1 MGCVH
6 GSSSRLY
13 APEGARDLD
22 PVACCARCLDEGYP
36 VAALTSEACFCGN
49 CQHGLVASECLNTSY
64 SGEMKDVPGIWHVG
78 TEPETFI
85 CLRFFF
91 LFSFLFFSFLF
102 FSFLFFSSALSL
114 PVGCG
119 EKSVAFYRTEGPFL
133 SSVRL
138 SISPDRVQVG
148 KTFVVEVSGKL
159 AGRPNQPTGIPGVG
173 GTELSF
179 VNIEFENPTPKG
191 QSPRHVRVF
200 DDGSFSW
207 SADWI
212 FETPGKYKLNISVSN
227 PLSSLSST
235 LHLSVM
241 QPSPLSLVISLLHGP
256 LGVPSLQA
264 HSKNGTVEAVY
275 QGDPV
280 TLQAHLVDG
289 LPAEFIWCFI
299 PEDKEENMRC
309 IKTASSSDCVNS
321 TVPTSGEGLYV
332 GVAYKNK
339 SITVHVEG
347 SRKSSLPVRVNP
359 TWQPPASQSPAPSP
373 AHNVQIY
380 VENQAYPTNA
390 DITLLAVAQVPDP
403 VEFLWDFGDS
413 RSVRTTSRTVAKRYQ
428 KPGRYDVIV
437 VMTSSQTSVTSD
449 VFSLVIQRA
458 VRLNRLLHPASV
470 LQNQT
475 VTLGCRVNT
484 GSDPTFLW
492 SFGDGSSK
500 TGQSTEQH
508 VYHRTGEFTV
518 NVTVSNLVSSAPL
531 SSHIFV
537 VDRPCQPPPVK
548 NMGPLKLQVPRYETI
563 RLGVTYETEVDCDIS
578 GGLHYTWTLF
588 DSAGRILSLRLVD
601 TNRQSLILP
610 RHLLHYDTYTAI
622 ARVQVIG
629 SVVYS
634 NYSVRVQVIPSPPVA
649 FIQGGTNIY
658 INNRH
663 TEVVTLDGQRSS
675 DPDFPMN
682 SISFSWKCRP
692 VSSIAGSCFHQDVPT
707 SSPVLSFPASFL
719 KKNFDQFQFTLTVH
733 SGERSASSESFVT
746 VTPGVIR
753 KVSVYCLQCQEDQ
766 LNWDQSFSVSAECE
780 GCDMSSESVQ
790 YSWSLFLVKASSKPV
805 IEVPFC
811 YTLDLSAPS
820 TILEG
825 SATSPQ
831 SPATSTLSPPV
842 KDALQVTMAVNVSK
856 TRARKRN
863 QNLADSSVLLK
874 NNRKKSREEPF
885 YRPQGEFD
893 PPEPLYSSTEY
904 QTLALD
910 NSSVLYPDHFGLS
923 DVISEMQIDS
933 DSSADWELSFPVL
946 ESDDLEGQIGETKL
960 VPLLWQIPEE
970 GEPGISAGRPTGAAG
985 ETFSLGDD
993 SVFDPALHEDE
1004 GSNLVDDRPLVAVHE
1019 PTLLDLPRD
1028 EVDRSVFESYTYTG
1042 ISSPLLSFR
1051 PFSLRPGSRYML
1063 EVTAKSHDSYLGRTQ
1078 LFLKTNP
1085 APKGMTCQVQ
1095 PIRGIELFTHFSIFC
1110 TSGREDLV
1118 YEYSFSVGDR
1128 PPRMLYVGRDF
1139 QYYFSL
1145 PAGDPDDG
1153 FKVTIYTVIRSSIG
1167 GAATKPCPV
1176 GVRVQPRF
1184 FRDNSSSFH
1193 LDPDLELSEAGL
1205 RNLSALMQLGNT
1217 LEIRNYVSLLTGI
1230 LNRLSRDTEAN
1241 THMQRRT
1248 RNVLICT
1255 LCELES
1261 SEEASMVDSICILKN
1276 LLHVTHQVSLASA
1289 RRVTAH
1295 VQDISERLSQ
1305 ARAPGGYHLNQE
1317 TLNTLVT
1324 LLSYS
1329 LQAAVNSNDLSSEKF
1344 NSGDT
1349 KQALGPDSRNEY
1361 IRNGLSGGCI
1371 PGSSPGVYI
1380 ETLGSISTKQMMQ
1393 VVDEIL
1399 HTATDL
1405 VLRNILFNEAEEV
1418 RVSSTFIDL
1427 HGRHQNQ
1434 TSTVVSIGS
1443 STFYLPPSLIQ
1454 LLFGHSRETQ
1464 RSCVLS
1470 LLTKF
1475 SHSPYTWAHHPGK
1488 LSGPVMELS
1497 LYKCSTKRKIP
1508 VHSLIQP
1515 IIIELQPP
1523 QRNKSSIKEHS
1534 LLRSQINYHSFRI
1547 TQEHLQQAIQL
1558 SVVFRPSLDKAF
1570 PIMLLFR
1577 MFERPTPSMH
1587 RLLKIHHWESNATR
1601 ITLPTSY
1608 LSAAG
1613 VGYLALLNAD
1623 FEKAARRKYMSEQVS
1638 YSFTVE
1644 SSLCLSLDHH
1654 RRAWTQ
1660 HGCQTQQ
1667 VDTTAAVNCS
1677 CQQLRPV
1684 TVMQQQI
1691 QSSHDTAGVDPFIS
1705 VSTNLTVLCVLVLCV
1720 CLYVPGLVVC
1730 TRADVAS
1737 EVNQRVHFLS
1747 DNSPRDP
1754 YLYAVTVHTGPC
1766 SVACMSAKVYIVL
1779 NGKDGISQT
1788 KELQVPG
1795 CTLFRK
1801 NTQDTFILSAADCLG
1816 PVWGVHIWHDNSGPS
1831 PTWHLKNVEVSE
1843 VNIGNVRGRSWL
1855 FVGECW
1861 LAVNKGD
1868 GRVERMLLVCN
1879 QGLGFVKMLCLKLSD
1894 YFVDHH
1900 VWMSVHSRPCPN
1912 PFTYTQRLSV
1922 CLLLLMGYACVNTII
1937 ISQMDDRSLLEAGI
1951 VDVSAVSVTTGILS
1965 VVAVLPAGA
1974 LISFLFR
1981 LCDVKLAESNGQHT
1995 NGTNSE
2001 KIFFEDAQSVTDS
2014 VFEPH
2019 LFWSSLQRWAQEAWR
2034 NKHQGADLESVYST
2048 NTDKEP
2054 VIQTDVAIKKEHA
2067 FEVEN
2072 TKSAFQNVSLITE
2085 GPDVDAPQG
2094 KVLGLLSESSGFHG
2108 TKPALLSSTRAGDEA
2123 IQRDKVPQEKKEEG
2137 SHYQAIWSNY
2147 SRRQDNV
2154 ARLKRRGF
2162 RPISQWSHYLA
2173 WTLCLLLSLCS
2184 LGLSVVLGTRFSSS
2198 QVLLWIHSLLICLMC
2213 CIFFIQPA
2221 VIVAVAVVVSFWY
2234 RKRADFHSF
2243 SRVTDVETEVSKLP
2257 SPDGSYQQEDPFS
2270 KTAFPL
2276 KRCTNHEKLLGARQR
2291 ARFLHHVRP
2300 STLAE
2305 LKKTRGK
2312 KKRETLI
2319 RKTLRDLSVCFSMFF
2334 LILCINYGSSL
2345 TADYNHLNKAVRKQL
2360 IRGHDKSF
2368 MSIQKH
2374 DDWWTWTHS
2383 RLLHL
2388 LYKNASTTTKSNVLI
2403 GEPILWKMDKSRLF
2417 QLPSMTPMPECLR
2430 SFMSGT
2436 STQPHSGVFV
2446 PTTNPSRTC
2455 GQLGCY
2461 FGQSVEVGLG
2471 HRNLS
2476 LCRSDAASK
2485 LKLLSSG
2492 GWLGRQT
2499 AAVKVQFTLFSP
2511 ALNLFTGVTM
2521 LAEQSPT
2528 GVLLPSAKVQSVRVY
2543 HTPAVWDY
2551 VTMVCQLLFLLLSLL
2566 QLWDQVYSVG
2576 QEGLFGYSRRPC
2588 SWLEVSLLI
2597 VTLVYYSYY
2606 IYHSAIVL
2614 DIVELL
2620 QRHNHRRHVDVVL
2633 LATCEQHIRILGGVL
2648 LFLLTVK
2655 CATVL
2660 RVIRTFATS
2669 AALLTRTLYRLLWPM
2684 ITGLILMVA
2693 LSCVGNLLLV
2703 KSSWAFSLP
2712 SRSPQTRLSHYWSH
2726 RALKCPLL
2734 SERDLLYRGA
2744 LYLSSIVWTAGTLG
2758 VVSSVFRSAK
2768 ASRTRGNVFTVTE
2781 LTDYIRQRVSEFT
2794 GHARRQSLTENQVER
2809 RTYHLE
2815 EFEGLV
2821 DELLFKLNVLSNSL
2835 HLTLPPKAHHYR
2847 EEDSPHTSPIQE
2859 PPDLDAQDSVRPLPS
2874 EETMSND
2881 HTDVSGHVETLSPSY
2896 LLRSRLEPEILT
2908 LQQQR
2913 NQRGDDCFS
2922 NTAFASH
2929 NSQQPDTITEENPK
2943 DRELETY
2950 FNVQNCV
2957 SPPGSASL
2965 ITVCSDD
2972 DPEKEVDQT
2981 TRRDYSCWLSITQ
2994 ATHTEV
3000 VLEVLVHEAP
3010 ESLPSYKQ

>member
-1 MGCVH
+1 MTRSPR
-6 GSSSRLY
+6 GSWD
-13 APEGARDLD
+13 AFT
-22 PVACCARCLDEGYP
+22 
-36 VAALTSEACFCGN
+36 AAADFMHPKRRVTLT
-49 CQHGLVASECLNTSY
+49 
-64 SGEMKDVPGIWHVG
+64 
-78 TEPETFI
+78 
-85 CLRFFF
+85 R
-91 LFSFLFFSFLF
+91 
-102 FSFLFFSSALSL
+102 ALSL

-119 EKSVAFYRTEGPFL
+119 EESVAFYRTEGPFL
-133 SSVRL
+133 HSVRL
-138 SISPDRVQVG
+138 SVSPDRVQAG
-148 KTFVVEVSGKL
+148 MTFVVEVSGKL
-159 AGRPNQPTGIPGVG
+159 AGRPNQPT
-173 GTELSF
+173 
-179 VNIEFENPTPKG
+179 
-191 QSPRHVRVF
+191 
-200 DDGSFSW
+200 
-207 SADWI
+207 
-212 FETPGKYKLNISVSN
+212 
-227 PLSSLSST
+227 
-235 LHLSVM
+235 
-241 QPSPLSLVISLLHGP
+241 
-256 LGVPSLQA
+256 
-264 HSKNGTVEAVY
+264 
-275 QGDPV
+275 
-280 TLQAHLVDG
+280 
-289 LPAEFIWCFI
+289 
-299 PEDKEENMRC
+299 
-309 IKTASSSDCVNS
+309 
-321 TVPTSGEGLYV
+321 
-332 GVAYKNK
+332 
-339 SITVHVEG
+339 
-347 SRKSSLPVRVNP
+347 
-359 TWQPPASQSPAPSP
+359 
-373 AHNVQIY
+373 VQIY

-403 VEFLWDFGDS
+403 VEFLWHFGDS
-413 RSVRTTSRTVAKRYQ
+413 RSVRTTSRTVTKRYQ
-428 KPGRYDVIV
+428 KPGRYDVVV

-470 LQNQT
+470 LQNQK
-475 VTLGCRVNT
+475 VMLGCRVNAGT
-484 GSDPTFLW
+484 DPTFLW

-518 NVTVSNLVSSAPL
+518 NVTVSNLVSSAYL
-531 SSHIFV
+531 NSHIFV

-548 NMGPLKLQVPRYETI
+548 NMGPLKLQVRRYEVI

-578 GGLHYTWTLF
+578 GSLHYTWTLF
-588 DSAGRILSLRLVD
+588 DSAGRILPLRLID
-601 TNRQSLILP
+601 TNRQSLVLP

-634 NYSVRVQVIPSPPVA
+634 NYSARLQVIPSPPLA

-663 TEVVTLDGQRSS
+663 TDVVTLDGQRSS

-682 SISFSWKCRP
+682 LISFSWTCRP
-692 VSSIAGSCFHQDVPT
+692 VSSIASSCFHQDVPT
-707 SSPVLSFPASFL
+707 SSPVLSFPASSL
-719 KKNFDQFQFTLTVH
+719 KNNFDQFQFTLTVH
-733 SGERSASSESFVT
+733 SGERSASSETFVT

-753 KVSVYCLQCQEDQ
+753 KVSVFCLQCQEDQ
-766 LNWDQSFSVSAECE
+766 LNWDQSFSVRAVCE
-780 GCDMSSESVQ
+780 GCDMSSKSVQ

-831 SPATSTLSPPV
+831 SPGTSILPPPV
-842 KDALQVTMAVNVSK
+842 NDALQVSMAVNVSE

-863 QNLADSSVLLK
+863 QNLAESSVSLK
-874 NNRKKSREEPF
+874 NNRKKSSLTKAEHLSSVVNPETAGSGEEPF

-923 DVISEMQIDS
+923 DVISEMQIDP

-946 ESDDLEGQIGETKL
+946 ESNDLEGQIDSDYD
-960 VPLLWQIPEE
+960 LLFRIPEE
-970 GEPGISAGRPTGAAG
+970 GEPGISAGRPTGVDG

-993 SVFDPALHEDE
+993 SMFDPAFHEDE
-1004 GSNLVDDRPLVAVHE
+1004 GNNLVDDRPLVAVHK

-1028 EVDRSVFESYTYTG
+1028 AVDRSVFESYTYTG

-1063 EVTAKSHDSYLGRTQ
+1063 EVTAKSHDSFLGRTQ

-1085 APKGMTCQVQ
+1085 APKAMTCQVQ
-1095 PIRGIELFTHFSIFC
+1095 PIRGIEFFTHFSIFC

-1128 PPRMLYVGRDF
+1128 PPRMLYVGSDF

-1153 FKVTIYTVIRSSIG
+1153 YKVTIYIVIRSSID

-1176 GVRVQPRF
+1176 GVEVQPRF

-1193 LDPDLELSEAGL
+1193 LDPDLELSEAVL
-1205 RNLSALMQLGNT
+1205 RNLSALMQLGNS

-1261 SEEASMVDSICILKN
+1261 SEEVSMVDSICILKN
-1276 LLHVTHQVSLASA
+1276 LLYVTRQVSLASA

-1295 VQDISERLSQ
+1295 VKDISERLSQ
-1305 ARAPGGYHLNQE
+1305 SRASGWYHLNQE
-1317 TLNTLVT
+1317 TLNTLVA

-1329 LQAAVNSNDLSSEKF
+1329 LQAA
-1344 NSGDT
+1344 
-1349 KQALGPDSRNEY
+1349 
-1361 IRNGLSGGCI
+1361 
-1371 PGSSPGVYI
+1371 
-1380 ETLGSISTKQMMQ
+1380 
-1393 VVDEIL
+1393 
-1399 HTATDL
+1399 
-1405 VLRNILFNEAEEV
+1405 RNILFYEAQEL

-1427 HGRHQNQ
+1427 HARYQNQ

-1443 STFYLPPSLIQ
+1443 STFYLPSSLIQ
-1454 LLFGHSRETQ
+1454 LLFVRSRETQ
-1464 RSCVLS
+1464 RPCVLS
-1470 LLTKF
+1470 LLTKL

-1488 LSGPVMELS
+1488 LSGPVMDLS

-1523 QRNKSSIKEHS
+1523 QRNKSSVMEHI
-1534 LLRSQINYHSFRI
+1534 LLRSQINYHSFSI

-1558 SVVFRPSLDKAF
+1558 SVVFRPSLHKAF

-1587 RLLKIHHWESNATR
+1587 HLLKIHHWESNTTR
-1601 ITLPTSY
+1601 ITLPPSY

-1613 VGYLALLNAD
+1613 VGHLALLNAD
-1623 FEKAARRKYMSEQVS
+1623 FEKAARHKYMSEQVS
-1638 YSFTVE
+1638 YSFTVD

-1654 RRAWTQ
+1654 RGAWTQ
-1660 HGCQTQQ
+1660 HGCKTQQ
-1667 VDTTAAVNCS
+1667 VDTTTAVNCS

-1691 QSSHDTAGVDPFIS
+1691 QSSHDTAGVDPLIS

-1720 CLYVPGLVVC
+1720 CLYIPGLVVC
-1730 TRADVAS
+1730 KRADVVS

-1747 DNSPRDP
+1747 DNSPHDP

-1766 SVACMSAKVYIVL
+1766 SVANMSAKVYIVL
-1779 NGKDGISQT
+1779 NGNDGISQT

-1801 NTQDTFILSAADCLG
+1801 NTHNTFILSAADCLG

-1831 PTWHLKNVEVSE
+1831 PTWYLKNVEVSE
-1843 VNIGNVRGRSWL
+1843 VNRGNVKGRSWL
-1855 FVGECW
+1855 FVGDCW

-1879 QGLGFVKMLCLKLSD
+1879 LGLGFVKMLCLKLSD

-1900 VWMSVHSRPCPN
+1900 MWISVHSRPCPN
-1912 PFTYTQRLSV
+1912 SFTCTQRLGV

-1937 ISQMDDRSLLEAGI
+1937 ISQMDDQSLLELGI

-1965 VVAVLPAGA
+1965 VVAVLPAGV

-1981 LCDVKLAESNGQHT
+1981 LRDVKLAGSNTQHT
-1995 NGTNSE
+1995 NGTNTE
-2001 KIFFEDAQSVTDS
+2001 KIFFEDALSVTDS

-2019 LFWSSLQRWAQEAWR
+2019 LFWSSLQQWAQEAWR
-2034 NKHQGADLESVYST
+2034 NKHQGPDLVSVSST

-2072 TKSAFQNVSLITE
+2072 TRAALQNVAPITE
-2085 GPDVDAPQG
+2085 GSNVDAPQG
-2094 KVLGLLSESSGFHG
+2094 KVSGLLSESSGFHG
-2108 TKPALLSSTRAGDEA
+2108 TKPALLSSTRAGVEA
-2123 IQRDKVPQEKKEEG
+2123 IQRDKDPQEKKEEG

-2154 ARLKRRGF
+2154 ASLKRRGF

-2173 WTLCLLLSLCS
+2173 WTLCLLLSLCC

-2198 QVLLWIHSLLICLMC
+2198 QALLWMHSLFVCLMS

-2221 VIVAVAVVVSFWY
+2221 VIIMVAVVVSCWY

-2243 SRVTDVETEVSKLP
+2243 SRVREVETEVSKLQ
-2257 SPDGSYQQEDPFS
+2257 SPAGAYQPEDQFS

-2276 KRCTNHEKLLGARQR
+2276 KRCTNLEKLLGARQR
-2291 ARFLHHVRP
+2291 ARFLSHVRP
-2300 STLAE
+2300 PTLAE
-2305 LKKTRGK
+2305 LRKTRGK

-2319 RKTLRDLSVCFSMFF
+2319 CKTLRDLSVCFSMFF
-2334 LILCINYGSSL
+2334 LILCINDGSSL
-2345 TADYNHLNKAVRKQL
+2345 TADYNHLNKAVRKQF
-2360 IRGHDKSF
+2360 IRGHDNSF

-2374 DDWWTWTHS
+2374 DDWWMWTQS
-2383 RLLHL
+2383 RLLNL
-2388 LYKNASTTTKSNVLI
+2388 LYKNASTTTKSIILI
-2403 GEPILWKMDKSRLF
+2403 GEPILWKTEKSSLF
-2417 QLPSMTPMPECLR
+2417 QVPSITLISECLR
-2430 SFMSGT
+2430 SFMSGSRT
-2436 STQPHSGVFV
+2436 STQPQSCVFV
-2446 PTTNPSRTC
+2446 PTKQTSRTC

-2471 HRNLS
+2471 HRK
-2476 LCRSDAASK
+2476 SDAASK

-2492 GWLGRQT
+2492 EWLSRQT

-2543 HTPAVWDY
+2543 HTPAVRDY
-2551 VTMVCQLLFLLLSLL
+2551 VVMVCQLLFLLLSLL
-2566 QLWDQVYSVG
+2566 QLWDQVYTVG
-2576 QEGLFGYSRRPC
+2576 QDGLFGYSRRPC
-2588 SWLEVSLLI
+2588 NWLEVSLLI
-2597 VTLVYYSYY
+2597 VTLVYYAYY
-2606 IYHSAIVL
+2606 IYHSVIIL
-2614 DIVELL
+2614 DLVELL
-2620 QRHNHRRHVDVVL
+2620 QRHYHRGHVDVIP
-2633 LATCEQHIRILGGVL
+2633 LATCEQYIRILRGVL
-2648 LFLLTVK
+2648 LFLLTTK
-2655 CATVL
+2655 CVTVL

-2669 AALLTRTLYRLLWPM
+2669 AALLTRTLSRLLWPM

-2703 KSSWAFSLP
+2703 KSSWAFSLL
-2712 SRSPQTRLSHYWSH
+2712 SRSPQPHLCHYWSH
-2726 RALKCPLL
+2726 RALKGLLL

-2768 ASRTRGNVFTVTE
+2768 APLTRGNVFTVTE
-2781 LTDYIRQRVSEFT
+2781 LIDYIRQRVSEFT
-2794 GHARRQSLTENQVER
+2794 GHARRRSWTENQVER
-2809 RTYHLE
+2809 RNYHLE

-2835 HLTLPPKAHHYR
+2835 HLTLPPKVNHYR

-2859 PPDLDAQDSVRPLPS
+2859 PPYMDPQDSVRPLQAG
-2874 EETMSND
+2874 ETMAND
-2881 HTDVSGHVETLSPSY
+2881 HTDGHVETLSPSY
-2896 LLRSRLEPEILT
+2896 LLRSKLEPEILT

-2913 NQRGDDCFS
+2913 SQRGENCSS

-2943 DRELETY
+2943 DRELQNY
-2950 FNVQNCV
+2950 LKVQNCV
-2957 SPPGSASL
+2957 FPPGSTSL

-2981 TRRDYSCWLSITQ
+2981 TRRDDSCWLSITQ

-3000 VLEVLVHEAP
+3000 VVEVLIHEAP
-3010 ESLPSYKQ
+3010 ESLLSYKQ